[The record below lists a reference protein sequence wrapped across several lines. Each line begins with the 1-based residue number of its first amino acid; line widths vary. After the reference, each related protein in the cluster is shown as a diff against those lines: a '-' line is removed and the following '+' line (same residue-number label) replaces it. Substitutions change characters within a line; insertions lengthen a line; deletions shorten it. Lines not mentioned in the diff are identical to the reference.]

1 MMRSAHPTVY
11 GKIHFEFN
19 RNIAFKAVM
28 PVPHTAADS
37 YENLRMNLRPYIN
50 RTAFIV
56 SVMTSSSPRNVIT
69 RPPHSGKTLLLDT
82 LKTFLEVNPTAPGD
96 ASRQRAFFAGL
107 KVTENQPF
115 CDAFMGRFPVLS
127 VSLRT
132 VAGSSF
138 ETALAALINVIV
150 SLAAEHDDLL
160 QSPRLSEDDKRY
172 LQHCLSR
179 EYLQDPSHVMVVK
192 KFLSRMTTFLAK
204 HYDRRVVL
212 LIDDWDVPLQATTD
226 AGYCTRMLDFL
237 QSFLAFLEGSSPIK
251 IHGLPIL
258 KKTVLMGYGKVKLG
272 DLFVDTH
279 YFDVRT
285 ITL

>member
-1 MMRSAHPTVY
+1 
-11 GKIHFEFN
+11 
-19 RNIAFKAVM
+19 
-28 PVPHTAADS
+28 
-37 YENLRMNLRPYIN
+37 
-50 RTAFIV
+50 
-56 SVMTSSSPRNVIT
+56 MTSGSPRNVIT

-96 ASRQRAFFAGL
+96 TSRQRAFFAGL

-138 ETALAALINVIV
+138 ETALASLINVIV

-212 LIDDWDVPLQATTD
+212 LIDDWDVPLQAATD